1 MVAEGRVIRLA
12 LAGDTM
18 LGRGVARAIGRSRKP
33 PLAPE
38 VVAVAAEA
46 DLFVLNLECCISD
59 RGQRWRDPA
68 KPFFFRAP
76 PLAAEL
82 LAEVGVDCVT
92 LANNHALDYGPQAL
106 LDTFDHLCA
115 AGVAWVGAGADAAAA
130 RAPRVLAAR
139 GMRLA
144 VLGASDHPATYAA
157 GADRCG
163 IAYAD
168 LHQHQHASGGWLSR
182 AVLAARGAADAVLVT
197 PHWGANMTLRPPSY
211 VRRAAHALLA
221 AGATLV
227 AGHSAHV
234 VHGAERRVV
243 YDLGDFVDDYAVD
256 PRMRNDLG
264 LLFLV
269 ELDVRGPRRLEAVP
283 LKLDYCRTRLAR
295 DEDAGWIRRRFIDAC
310 AELGTPAVERDDR
323 VVLTASQDPV

>member
-18 LGRGVARAIGRSRKP
+18 LGRGVARAIGRSREP

-92 LANNHALDYGPQAL
+92 LANNHA
-106 LDTFDHLCA
+106 
-115 AGVAWVGAGADAAAA
+115 AA

-168 LHQHQHASGGWLSR
+168 LHQHQYASGGWLSR